1 MQQARGCMEW
11 LGGLSSGLFSGWL
24 SGWFD
29 AWLGGLGLSCDG
41 TTMVLRYRVAGP
53 DLARFCFALP
63 QMGQTPKTIKPAT
76 RASQRDMAGNELGH

>member
-1 MQQARGCMEW
+1 MPIANATSQGEW
-11 LGGLSSGLFSGWL
+11 LGGLFSGWL

-29 AWLGGLGLSCDG
+29 AWLAGLGLSCDG
-41 TTMVLRYRVAGP
+41 NVMVLRYRVAWS